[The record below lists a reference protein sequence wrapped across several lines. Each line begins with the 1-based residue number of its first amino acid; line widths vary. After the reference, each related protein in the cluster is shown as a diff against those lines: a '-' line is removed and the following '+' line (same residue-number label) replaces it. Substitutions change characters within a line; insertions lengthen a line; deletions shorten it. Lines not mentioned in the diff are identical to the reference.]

1 MADGDDRIERHVPGW
16 ELRRRI
22 DRAEDTLV
30 RRRLVFVER
39 LYGGRSVAG
48 AASAVGT
55 SATVGRRWLARW
67 NQAGSSSPFDGSN
80 GEDDRG
86 SGLLPGTQEKS
97 IERRLC
103 ADGHL

>member
-1 MADGDDRIERHVPGW
+1 MTDDDRIERHVPGR

-22 DRAEDTLV
+22 DHAEDTLV

-55 SATVGRRWLARW
+55 SVTVGRRWLARW
-67 NQAGSSSPFDGSN
+67 NRDGSSGAFDPSN

-86 SGLLPGTQEKS
+86 SGLLSGTQRES
-97 IERRLC
+97 IERWLC
-103 ADGHL
+103 TDGHL

>member
-1 MADGDDRIERHVPGW
+1 MTDGDGRVERHVPGR
-16 ELRRRI
+16 ELRRWI
-22 DRAEDTLV
+22 DRAEDTLL

-39 LYGGRSVAG
+39 LYGGQSVAG

-55 SATVGRRWLARW
+55 STTVGRRWLARW
-67 NQAGSSSPFDGSN
+67 NRSGPGGSLDPSN
-80 GEDDRG
+80 SEDDHG
-86 SGLLPGTQEKS
+86 SGLLSGTQRES